1 MGATQPLP
9 NRAARVTAAIEGR
22 VFWLLHDPAAPA
34 GQSLVEGQ
42 RVEQGQAIGRLDDR
56 IVRANREKL
65 QATLAEMR
73 EQKNQAD
80 YLVESARIDVT
91 RLVSLRSAMNGADL
105 PLANRIELEKARLA
119 LKDAESKQKGVAAK
133 SEAAQAELKALDQQ
147 LDLYVLRAPI
157 AGRLG
162 TIQTVP
168 GQTLAVG
175 ATVAEVVDLDQIDVL
190 CFVPPH
196 TAGHIALDQPARVV
210 SDQKDAEAAQGK
222 VVFIAVQAQPD
233 TGCFAVKVR
242 FPNPDLRLRSGLVLR
257 IETLTKPEQARITVP
272 ETALLE
278 DQDPPSV
285 IIVQDLKTVTNEE
298 TGKESKTGT
307 ARKLRA
313 KLGVRDRR
321 WHVVEILALDDLK
334 KKEQITLDE
343 DVMFVV
349 KGGHGLENGDKV
361 KLEEEDE

>member
-1 MGATQPLP
+1 MTFYYCCSSIPMTGKDRQRRSRIFHFPRLRFGLLSVVVVCSALGCGGKSPQGEETAPPAPVEAATARTLFFGEWTELVGATQPLP

-42 RVEQGQAIGRLDDR
+42 RVEQGQAI
-56 IVRANREKL
+56 
-65 QATLAEMR
+65 
-73 EQKNQAD
+73 
-80 YLVESARIDVT
+80 
-91 RLVSLRSAMNGADL
+91 
-105 PLANRIELEKARLA
+105 
-119 LKDAESKQKGVAAK
+119 
-133 SEAAQAELKALDQQ
+133 
-147 LDLYVLRAPI
+147 
-157 AGRLG
+157 GRLG

>member
-1 MGATQPLP
+1 
-9 NRAARVTAAIEGR
+9 
-22 VFWLLHDPAAPA
+22 
-34 GQSLVEGQ
+34 
-42 RVEQGQAIGRLDDR
+42 
-56 IVRANREKL
+56 
-65 QATLAEMR
+65 
-73 EQKNQAD
+73 
-80 YLVESARIDVT
+80 
-91 RLVSLRSAMNGADL
+91 
-105 PLANRIELEKARLA
+105 
-119 LKDAESKQKGVAAK
+119 
-133 SEAAQAELKALDQQ
+133 
-147 LDLYVLRAPI
+147 
-157 AGRLG
+157 
-162 TIQTVP
+162 
-168 GQTLAVG
+168 
-175 ATVAEVVDLDQIDVL
+175 
-190 CFVPPH
+190 
-196 TAGHIALDQPARVV
+196 
-210 SDQKDAEAAQGK
+210 
-222 VVFIAVQAQPD
+222 
-233 TGCFAVKVR
+233 
-242 FPNPDLRLRSGLVLR
+242 LR